1 MRRRIVALVAAAGF
15 GALVSLMSG
24 CAGDEAQAREADYPE
39 PVGYTAIG
47 SDSSSTPPSPS
58 QQSPQGWGT
67 GSENGPPGASPPGA
81 PPPGAP
87 PPPGSSPPGPPPP
100 PGAPQSPPPS
110 GDGAQ
115 GVPPSAPPFADG
127 APGPDDGAGYSDTDP
142 SALSDFRSTL
152 DPYGNWVDDPTYGT
166 VWVPSATVVGDGF
179 TPYVSGGHWAYDDD
193 YVWVS
198 DYDWGWAPFHY
209 GRWVYAGPTGWEWIP
224 GRTYAG
230 AWVAW
235 RYGVG
240 DWGYVGWAPLGPTW
254 CWRGGV
260 AVGVGFVP
268 RAPYSFVGAHDLFAN
283 GIGGR
288 LVTGP
293 QVGVVA
299 VHTQPYVPSSSRLS
313 SSIGMRFG
321 VGGPPLSTLGI
332 SAPVR
337 ASATSN
343 RGLAQ
348 AQAFS
353 RPSTAVA
360 LGARGP
366 QFGAARPYASFRSTR
381 LSGSVGTYGASMS
394 SVRVPAYASPGPS
407 HFGGRLG
414 VGFTG
419 SVGAA
424 PPTRSYSAPTSA
436 YFGRSREV
444 APSYGGRPST
454 GPSGGAY
461 RSYSAPSSA
470 YSGGGF
476 HSTEPSAPSGGSV
489 HLGGGTTGGGYRGG
503 GGRGGGRR

>member
-15 GALVSLMSG
+15 GALLSLMSG
-24 CAGDEAQAREADYPE
+24 CAADDAQAREADYPE

-47 SDSSSTPPSPS
+47 SDSPSTPPS
-58 QQSPQGWGT
+58 SPPLQAPPALGG
-67 GSENGPPGASPPGA
+67 GSENGPPTAGPPPTA
-81 PPPGAP
+81 PPPPGAP
-87 PPPGSSPPGPPPP
+87 PPPPP
-100 PGAPQSPPPS
+100 PGA
-110 GDGAQ
+110 DAE
-115 GVPPSAPPFADG
+115 GVPPTAPPSLDG
-127 APGPDDGAGYSDTDP
+127 APGPAPDDGAGYSDADP
-142 SALSDFRSTL
+142 SALTDFRSTL
-152 DPYGNWVDDPTYGT
+152 EPYGNWVDDPTYGT
-166 VWVPSATVVGDGF
+166 VWVPSPGVVGDGF
-179 TPYVSGGHWAYDDD
+179 TPYLSGGHWAYDDD

-209 GRWVYAGPTGWEWIP
+209 GRWVYAGPMGWEWIP

-254 CWRGGV
+254 CWRGGL

-268 RAPYSFVGAHDLFAN
+268 RAPYSFVGAHDLFAH

-299 VHTQPYVPSSSRLS
+299 SHTQPWVPASPRLS
-313 SSIGMRFG
+313 SSIGMRFA

-348 AQAFS
+348 AQAFA

-366 QFGAARPYASFRSTR
+366 QFGTGRPYGSFASTR
-381 LSGSVGTYGASMS
+381 LSGRVGTYGPSIS
-394 SVRVPAYASPGPS
+394 SVRVPAYASPAPS

-414 VGFTG
+414 VGFSG
-419 SVGAA
+419 SAAAA
-424 PPTRSYSAPTSA
+424 PPPRSYSGSASA
-436 YFGRSREV
+436 YYGGSREE
-444 APSYGGRPST
+444 APSYGGRPSIAI
-454 GPSGGAY
+454 SGGAY
-461 RSYSAPSSA
+461 RSYAAPSSG
-470 YSGGGF
+470 YVGGGV
-476 HSTEPSAPSGGSV
+476 HSTVPSAPSGGSV
-489 HLGGGTTGGGYRGG
+489 RFGGGTTGGGYRGG